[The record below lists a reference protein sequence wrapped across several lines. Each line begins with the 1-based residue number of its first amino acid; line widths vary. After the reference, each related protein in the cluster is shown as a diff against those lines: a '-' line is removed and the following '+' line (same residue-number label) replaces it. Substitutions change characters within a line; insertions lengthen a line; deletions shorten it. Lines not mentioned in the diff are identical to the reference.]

1 MCVHSVKQVSW
12 YGCVNLLSCQVN
24 VLPDDG
30 LPVISDPV
38 VAGCTDMVTG
48 QCSFTYS
55 RDATPE
61 LLRVEVS
68 RVKGHFPTNRLC
80 ICEHMVSSTA
90 KSGKL
95 GLKLQLQY
103 THCSHT
109 YLHIMLFVLEAM
121 KNLGYVAP
129 QYHKTLEVPS
139 FQGWIYIENMCL
151 GDF

>member
-1 MCVHSVKQVSW
+1 M
-12 YGCVNLLSCQVN
+12 N

-68 RVKGHFPTNRLC
+68 GVKGHFPTNRLC
-80 ICEHMVSSTA
+80 IREHMVSSTA
-90 KSGKL
+90 KMG
-95 GLKLQLQY
+95 G
-103 THCSHT
+103 
-109 YLHIMLFVLEAM
+109 
-121 KNLGYVAP
+121 
-129 QYHKTLEVPS
+129 
-139 FQGWIYIENMCL
+139 
-151 GDF
+151 